1 VDVLVEHRPG
11 NDPVANLALEEALV
25 RAAPER
31 ALLRIWQNST
41 CVVVGRGQR
50 VEREVDLAACRRN
63 GVPVL
68 RRSSGGGT
76 VYHALGNLNVTLVA
90 SGRRPDLLNELA
102 RLLTDAIGQLGL
114 EATTGERGVSVG
126 PRKVSGLAMQVTGTG
141 TLAHATLLVTT
152 RAALVGAYLLAAPP
166 DPHPL
171 DSRRAPVA
179 PLRAHQPTIDIASAT
194 AAVRLVAAAYD
205 GPLRPRPVRA
215 AERYWQARLLHER
228 YDDPSWHLTG
238 HPREASWTTRPAST
252 STA

>member
-1 VDVLVEHRPG
+1 MDVLVEDRPR
-11 NDPVANLALEEALV
+11 NDPAPNLALEEALV
-25 RAAPER
+25 RAGPRE
-31 ALLRIWQNST
+31 ALLRIWQNSA

-50 VEREVDLAACRRN
+50 VEREVDLAACRRD

-68 RRSSGGGT
+68 RRASGGGT
-76 VYHALGNLNVTLVA
+76 VYHDLGNLNVTLVA
-90 SGRRPDLLNELA
+90 PGRRRELLRELA
-102 RLLTDAIGQLGL
+102 RLLTDAIRELGL
-114 EATTGERGVSVG
+114 EATIGERGVFVG

-152 RAALVGAYLLAAPP
+152 RAPLVGAYLAAAPR

-179 PLRAHQPTIDIASAT
+179 PLRAQAPTVDIDSAT
-194 AAVRLVAAAYD
+194 AAVRRAAAAYD

-215 AERYWQARLLHER
+215 TERHWQARLSHER
-228 YDDPSWHLTG
+228 YDHPSWHLTG
-238 HPREASWTTRPAST
+238 RPREASWTTRPAST